1 MMSHFYFK
9 LNKIKMKLGSLN
21 IGNKLIVAP
30 MAEVTDAPFRKIAK
44 KMGAGLTF
52 TQMVSADG
60 VARGHFE
67 TLRFLTFARDEK
79 PIGVQL
85 LGNDPEI
92 IKDAVKEIIKLKP
105 DVIDIN
111 AGCPV
116 KKVLSK
122 NMGSA
127 LLNSPDLL
135 GKIIRQMVDSAN
147 GIPILAKMRLG
158 KDRNKINILENA
170 KIAEDNG
177 ASGIIV
183 HARTVDMQ
191 YSESHLPEW
200 IKKVKESVN
209 IPVIGN
215 GSVFEPEDA
224 LNMLKTTG
232 CDSVIVARGALG
244 NPFLFS
250 RFNTLIETG
259 TDPGNPS
266 IGFIEKTLLE
276 HVELIRKEY
285 GKILGLT
292 KAKKN
297 IIWYFKSLNGIN
309 YLIREILS
317 ANEFEQLPKVIV
329 KHIENLKIGK
339 YPENNKRFE
348 IEKKFKQK
356 VLFWLIK
363 DDS

>member
-1 MMSHFYFK
+1 M
-9 LNKIKMKLGSLN
+9 KIGSLN
-21 IGNKLIVAP
+21 IDNKLIVAP

-67 TLRFLTFARDEK
+67 TLRLLTFSRDEK
-79 PIGVQL
+79 PIGVQI
-85 LGNDPEI
+85 LGNDPDI

-116 KKVLSK
+116 KKVITK

-127 LLNSPDLL
+127 LLSSPKLF
-135 GKIIRQMVDSAN
+135 GKIIKQMVDSSN
-147 GIPILAKMRLG
+147 GIPIMVKVRLG
-158 KDRNKINILENA
+158 NDRNNINVIENA

-177 ASGIIV
+177 ATGIIV

-191 YSESHLPEW
+191 YNEPHLTEW
-200 IKKVKESVN
+200 IRKVKESVN
-209 IPVIGN
+209 ISVVGN
-215 GSVFEPEDA
+215 GSVFKPEDA
-224 LNMLKTTG
+224 LEMIRSTG
-232 CDSVIVARGALG
+232 CDSVSVARGALG

-259 TDPGNPS
+259 KDPGAQS
-266 IGFIEKTLLE
+266 IELLGKILLE
-276 HVELIRKEY
+276 HLDLIRKEY
-285 GKILGLT
+285 GNILGLT

-309 YLIREILS
+309 YLVKEII
-317 ANEFEQLPKVIV
+317 AVKEFNQLFEIIEQ
-329 KHIENLKIGK
+329 HIKNLKIGK
-339 YPENNKRFE
+339 YPEDNKTFE
-348 IEKKFKQK
+348 IEKKFKKK
-356 VLFWLIK
+356 VLFWLLN
-363 DDS
+363 DSQ

>member
-1 MMSHFYFK
+1 M
-9 LNKIKMKLGSLN
+9 KIGSLN
-21 IGNKLIVAP
+21 IGSKLIVAP

-67 TLRFLTFARDEK
+67 TLRLLTFSREEK

-122 NMGSA
+122 KMGSA
-127 LLNSPDLL
+127 LLNLPDLF
-135 GKIIRQMVDSAN
+135 GKIIKQMVDSSN
-147 GIPILAKMRLG
+147 GIPIIAKMRLG
-158 KDRNKINILENA
+158 KDRNNINILENA

-191 YSESHLPEW
+191 YSEPHLPEW
-200 IKKVKESVN
+200 IRKVKEIVN

-215 GSVFEPEDA
+215 GSVFNPQDA
-224 LNMLKTTG
+224 LEMIKTTN

-250 RFNTLIETG
+250 RFNILDETG
-259 TDPGNPS
+259 TDPGTPS
-266 IGFIEKTLLE
+266 IELIEKTVLE
-276 HVELIRKEY
+276 HIELIRKEY
-285 GKILGLT
+285 GRILGLT

-309 YLIREILS
+309 YLINETLS
-317 ANEFEQLPKVIV
+317 ATEFEQLPKVIE

-339 YPENNKRFE
+339 YPINNKKIE
-348 IEKKFKQK
+348 IEEKFKQK
-356 VLFWLIK
+356 ILFWLLSDK
-363 DDS
+363 P

>member
-1 MMSHFYFK
+1 M
-9 LNKIKMKLGSLN
+9 KIGSLN
-21 IGNKLIVAP
+21 IGQKLIVAP
-30 MAEVTDAPFRKIAK
+30 MAEVTDAPFRKISK

-60 VARGHFE
+60 VARGHFQ
-67 TLRFLTFARDEK
+67 TLRLLTFSREEK
-79 PIGVQL
+79 PIGVQM

-127 LLNSPDLL
+127 LLNSPHLL
-135 GKIIRQMVDSAN
+135 GKIIRQMADSSN
-147 GIPILAKMRLG
+147 GVPILAKMRLG
-158 KDRNKINILENA
+158 KDRNNINILKNA
-170 KIAEDNG
+170 KIAEENG

-191 YSESHLPEW
+191 YSEPHLPEW
-200 IKKVKESVN
+200 IKKVKESVS

-215 GSVFEPEDA
+215 GSVFNPNDA
-224 LNMLKTTG
+224 VEMIKATH
-232 CDSVIVARGALG
+232 CDSVIIARGALG

-250 RFNTLIETG
+250 RFNTLVETG
-259 TDPGNPS
+259 TDPGSPS
-266 IGFIEKTLLE
+266 IDLIEKIVLE
-276 HVELIRKEY
+276 HIELIRKEY

-309 YLIREILS
+309 YLISEILS
-317 ANEFEQLPKVIV
+317 AAEFEQLPKIIN
-329 KHIENLKIGK
+329 KHIENLEIGK
-339 YPENNKRFE
+339 YPENNKKIE
-348 IEKKFKQK
+348 IEEKFKQK
-356 VLFWLIK
+356 ILFWLLH
-363 DDS
+363 DEP